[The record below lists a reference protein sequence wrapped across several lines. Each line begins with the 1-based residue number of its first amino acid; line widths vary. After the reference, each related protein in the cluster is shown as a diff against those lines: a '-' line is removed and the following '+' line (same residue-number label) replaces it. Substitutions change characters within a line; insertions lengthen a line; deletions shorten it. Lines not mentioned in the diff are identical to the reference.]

1 MKKLL
6 AILFLFILTGC
17 SIISSEEKI
26 SLSISEAGVI
36 TSVETIPGI
45 TVDQLLRERN
55 ISINTLDKV
64 TPPLTTILSGGE
76 LILITRVTEDFAV
89 IESVVAFEQQTIKNE
104 SLSEGNTVLIQ
115 SGVNGRKQ
123 STYRVLYEDGLEVS
137 RTLVK
142 EEIIQPA
149 KPEILMIGVQSPF
162 TAEEIN
168 GTIAYISSSNA
179 WVMDINTGNRKVVDS
194 SGDLDGRV
202 FSLSFDRRWLLYSR
216 SGDETDDEEI
226 NSLWL
231 LDITS
236 DELLPIDTGVRNVV
250 HYADWV
256 PGKNRTF
263 AYSTVEPRSTAP
275 GWQANNNLHLYRFDV
290 DGEKDE
296 DTLLVESNSGG
307 IYGWWGTSF
316 QYSPDGKLLA
326 YARPDSIGLVDIKTG
341 DLESL
346 LDFDPY
352 QPKTDWA
359 WVPGI
364 NWSLDASV
372 LYTVQESNPSN
383 DTNTENYDLV
393 AILLESK
400 RVLPLVERCGLF
412 CYPVPS
418 NNNDP
423 SGKFLV
429 GYLTSILPDQSETSR
444 YNLYVMDRDG
454 SNRKKL
460 YPGEGQQGLDP
471 QTIGWAPF
479 SESSASQRMVF
490 ISQGNIMFADLPS
503 GTIKQITGDGSV
515 SRVIWR

>member
-6 AILFLFILTGC
+6 PILFLFMLTGC
-17 SIISSEEKI
+17 SFISSEEKF
-26 SLSISEAGVI
+26 SVSISEAGVI
-36 TSVETIPGI
+36 TEVETLPGI
-45 TVDQLLRERN
+45 TVDQLLRENN
-55 ISINTLDKV
+55 ISINPLDKV
-64 TPPLTTILSGGE
+64 NPPLITSLAGGE
-76 LILITRVTEDFAV
+76 LILISRVTEEFSV
-89 IESVVAFEQQTIKNE
+89 IESVVPFEQQTIKNE

-142 EEIIQPA
+142 EDVVQPA

-162 TAEEIN
+162 SAVEID

-179 WVMDINTGNRKVVDS
+179 WIMDINTGNRKVVAS

-202 FSLSFDRRWLLYSR
+202 FSLSFDRKWLLFSR
-216 SGDETDDEEI
+216 SADDPDDDQI

-231 LDITS
+231 VDITKEEMS
-236 DELLPIDTGVRNVV
+236 EIDTGVRNVV
-250 HYADWV
+250 HFADWV

-263 AYSTVEPRSTAP
+263 AYSTVEPRATAP
-275 GWQANNNLHLYRFDV
+275 GWQANNDLHLYSFDV

-296 DTLLVESNSGG
+296 DTILVEPNSGG

-316 QYSPDGKLLA
+316 QYSPDGKQLA

-341 DLESL
+341 EMESI

-352 QPKTDWA
+352 EPKTDWA

-364 NWSLDASV
+364 QWSDDGLA
-372 LYTVQESNPSN
+372 LYTVQKMVISNG
-383 DTNTENYDLV
+383 TNAENFNLI
-393 AILLESK
+393 AILIDSK

-418 NNNDP
+418 SNDQ

-429 GYLTSILPDQSETSR
+429 GYLTAILPDQSETSR

-460 YPGEGQQGLDP
+460 FPGEGQQGLDP
-471 QTIGWAPF
+471 QFVGWSPL
-479 SESSASQRMVF
+479 SGNSVF
-490 ISQGNIMFADLPS
+490 RLVFTSQGNIMFADLPS
-503 GTIKQITGDGSV
+503 GLIKQITGDGTV
-515 SRVIWR
+515 SKVIWR